1 MMDQN
6 VYVAPDGKRYRAVE
20 HEGCEGC
27 SFIERA
33 KCAISMS
40 HGRASCIDRTD
51 GRDIIWVPDDA
62 PAPMAELTSDPA
74 FPGTL
79 RDWFMFSSLPTWVM
93 AMTMRHDQPGY
104 DDTAAAYEAARLA
117 VRTADAMMKARDE
130 ARP

>member
-1 MMDQN
+1 MMDEN
-6 VYVAPDGKRYRAVE
+6 VYVAPDGKRYRAVDSPR
-20 HEGCEGC
+20 GRGTCDGC
-27 SFIERA
+27 SFVGNCPSV
-33 KCAISMS
+33 KCGYARS
-40 HGRASCIDRTD
+40 D

-104 DDTAAAYEAARLA
+104 DDTAAADEAARLA